1 MPNKIHLRG
10 VDILTT
16 EDIKSYTSEHFG
28 AADRIEWIDDTSA
41 NLVFSSDGAAQE
53 ALVALCSIPVAD
65 PGQLPML
72 ECLPAKAYSGKP
84 DASLQIRI
92 AVASDRKQVGAA
104 QRSRF
109 YLLHPEYDPEE
120 RRRQERSGR
129 SRYRSRD
136 RRYRGESRDR
146 GSRRYEDD
154 DGFAFDASFYDDPEP
169 DRRRSPPR
177 NSTRRIPSLDS
188 ESSRQ
193 RNSTK
198 ELFPSRRRDPGLRD
212 RSASPRR
219 EYDSRPAQNTLDNNR
234 ARAQRVKSQLP
245 ASTAPKELFPS
256 KLEPQNVAQ
265 LDRLELAGDS
275 GAEQSFTIRGSASRA
290 SGDDN
295 ITLKGASTARVKELF
310 PDKFGDN
317 TGKELFVDR
326 LGGRGKPRQKAEDLF
341 R

>member
-1 MPNKIHLRG
+1 M
-10 VDILTT
+10 
-16 EDIKSYTSEHFG
+16 
-28 AADRIEWIDDTSA
+28 
-41 NLVFSSDGAAQE
+41 
-53 ALVALCSIPVAD
+53 
-65 PGQLPML
+65 
-72 ECLPAKAYSGKP
+72 
-84 DASLQIRI
+84 
-92 AVASDRKQVGAA
+92 
-104 QRSRF
+104 
-109 YLLHPEYDPEE
+109 
-120 RRRQERSGR
+120 
-129 SRYRSRD
+129 
-136 RRYRGESRDR
+136 
-146 GSRRYEDD
+146 
-154 DGFAFDASFYDDPEP
+154 
-169 DRRRSPPR
+169 
-177 NSTRRIPSLDS
+177 DS